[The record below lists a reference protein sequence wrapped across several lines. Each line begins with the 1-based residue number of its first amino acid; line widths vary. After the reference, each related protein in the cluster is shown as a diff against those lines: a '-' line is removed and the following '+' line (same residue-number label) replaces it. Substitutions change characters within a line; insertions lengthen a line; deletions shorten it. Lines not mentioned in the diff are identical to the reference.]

1 MHLILLEYQL
11 EFLITTDLPLVGWV
25 LKVSSFDVLPY
36 LLNDLGSRE
45 LQHHV
50 SASVE
55 RGLLETYSRFTN

>member
-1 MHLILLEYQL
+1 
-11 EFLITTDLPLVGWV
+11 